1 MWSLRVQ
8 GVSHHG
14 PAFPAC
20 TRQTQSGTLGS
31 LLRDMRKGP
40 AANPA
45 YPGPAHAPSCK
56 PTCTLAA
63 PGPPFSVSVIWSR
76 SWRASPAAGPSDNC
90 FLPFLQ
96 PRIRAPAHCTPL
108 SQAQSFLWSP
118 CPDHLSPPQEA
129 CGLPHCW
136 PGAGAAIPG
145 TRKDPP
151 SEPLCLPKLR
161 ISSSSVGSEGQA
173 ARPQERNKQKNFFP
187 LTPPPTLWLEGT
199 PSVFHV
205 YLAETSLLK

>member
-118 CPDHLSPPQEA
+118 CPDHLSPPRKPVDSPTA
-129 CGLPHCW
+129 GLVLVQPSRGHARTLHQSLCVYRSSASAAAVW
-136 PGAGAAIPG
+136 GARARRPGRRKG
-145 TRKDPP
+145 TNRKT
-151 SEPLCLPKLR
+151 
-161 ISSSSVGSEGQA
+161 SS
-173 ARPQERNKQKNFFP
+173 
-187 LTPPPTLWLEGT
+187 
-199 PSVFHV
+199 H
-205 YLAETSLLK
+205 